1 MVLPVTES
9 QPTGYN
15 ENETTDAN
23 SSANLVDGTP
33 GNEASDRG
41 EQDTT
46 LTTDDEAQEDD
57 AVARP
62 GNSAD

>member
-1 MVLPVTES
+1 MTES

-33 GNEASDRG
+33 GNEAGDRG

-46 LTTDDEAQEDD
+46 LTTDDDAQEDD

>member
-1 MVLPVTES
+1 MVATVTES

-23 SSANLVDGTP
+23 SPANLVDGTP

-41 EQDTT
+41 EKDTT
-46 LTTDDEAQEDD
+46 LTTDDDAQEDD

>member
-1 MVLPVTES
+1 VTES
-9 QPTGYN
+9 QPTGYR
-15 ENETTDAN
+15 ESPDTTDAN
-23 SSANLVDGTP
+23 SSTNLVDGTP

-41 EQDTT
+41 ELDTT
-46 LTTDDEAQEDD
+46 LTTDDDAQEDD

>member
-1 MVLPVTES
+1 VTES

-33 GNEASDRG
+33 GNEATDRG
-41 EQDTT
+41 ERDTT
-46 LTTDDEAQEDD
+46 LTTDDEAQDDD
-57 AVARP
+57 AVTRP
-62 GNSAD
+62 GNTSD